1 MKPVLYMAPMRG
13 VTNCVYR
20 NVYSSM
26 FGGYD
31 FAVTPFIRNS
41 NVLNID
47 CKVLRDLFVQ
57 RNNADFELI
66 PQILSKSIKDFI
78 SLSKI
83 MFDMGYKTV
92 NWNLGCPYKKIR
104 RKSRGAAL
112 LSEPETVVHILN
124 EVIAVVPNHISLKV
138 RLGNENNNELF
149 KLLPLLN
156 DFPLENIIIHP
167 RTASQMYSG
176 EVDISAFE
184 KCLSLTKHSVVYN
197 GDIDSFDTF
206 MALANR
212 LPEINMWMIG
222 RGGVINP
229 FLPEHIKNLTRDTGM
244 KTIERFVRFHDE
256 LFDTYKKELSGPA
269 HIIAKMTELWS
280 YWSKAFEGGNRV
292 LRSVSRTK
300 KINQYVS
307 LIDKY
312 FYNEPKLLI

>member
-20 NVYSSM
+20 NVYSRL

-31 FAVTPFIRNS
+31 FAVTPFIKNC

-47 CKVLRDLFVQ
+47 SKVLRDIFVH

-66 PQILSKSIKDFI
+66 PQILSKNIEDFI
-78 SLSKI
+78 TLSKI
-83 MFDMGYKTV
+83 MFGMGYKTV

-112 LSEPETVVHILN
+112 LSEPETVVEILN
-124 EVIAVVPNHISLKV
+124 KVVSAIPNHISLKV
-138 RLGNENNNELF
+138 RLGNEDNNELF

-156 DFPLENIIIHP
+156 DFPLKNIIIHP
-167 RTASQMYSG
+167 RTSSQMYSG

-206 MALANR
+206 RDLASS
-212 LPEINMWMIG
+212 LPGINMWMIG

-229 FLPEHIKNLTRDTGM
+229 FLPEQIKNLTRDTGK
-244 KTIERFVRFHDE
+244 KTMERFVRFHDE
-256 LFDTYKKELSGPA
+256 LFETYKKELSGPA
-269 HIIAKMTELWS
+269 HVIAKMTELWS
-280 YWSKAFEGGNRV
+280 YWSQAFEGGNGV
-292 LRSVSRTK
+292 LRSVSRAK
-300 KINQYVS
+300 KVNQYVS
-307 LIDKY
+307 IIDKF
-312 FYNEPKLLI
+312 FYNEPELLI